1 MQAIDDPA
9 PLPHGYILGP
19 VSTVALRG
27 TTHTVQLYQQPPS
40 VAAGSFGASKLFFIE
55 LDQCIPLFKEAFP
68 PENMLWRKLPPE
80 VGKKGNAAYDQRLE
94 KAMRP
99 YFKDLAQR
107 LTLRMKAPQSAD
119 CISLVGLAQ
128 VAACADE
135 VCKNIRQGY
144 ERGTFEAG
152 PDSLPEDLL
161 AL

>member
-1 MQAIDDPA
+1 MAE
-9 PLPHGYILGP
+9 
-19 VSTVALRG
+19 T
-27 TTHTVQLYQQPPS
+27 
-40 VAAGSFGASKLFFIE
+40 
-55 LDQCIPLFKEAFP
+55 
-68 PENMLWRKLPPE
+68 PPE

-107 LTLRMKAPQSAD
+107 LILRMEAPQSAD

-144 ERGTFEAG
+144 GYERGTFEAG
-152 PDSLPEDLL
+152 PVSLPEDLL